1 MQYGK
6 AWMENGAYPM
16 GPLAAAVPVISGG
29 LSILGAAKS
38 LFGGGNKESAP
49 PPVAPPVPMPDAD
62 SQKVA
67 AARRRSTVEQMQR
80 QGRESTIL
88 TQATDEKLGG

>member
-1 MQYGK
+1 MSGLE
-6 AWMENGAYPM
+6 APT
-16 GPLAAAVPVISGG
+16 LAAFG
-29 LSILGAAKS
+29 SILGGGAS
-38 LFGGGNKESAP
+38 LVSAMGKKDSPAP

-62 SQKVA
+62 STKVA

-88 TQATDEKLGG
+88 TQATEEKLGG